1 MSDLDGTLSAITL
14 EHLNHPDGPQR
25 VTITA
30 DGCTYFVRDTINVC
44 GPRGP
49 YSTTEWVKDRRMD
62 RAVAAFRSLG
72 TPMTPAQMKA
82 LSASMERHGWDQIA
96 MGWHGLPSAGRI
108 QR

>member
-1 MSDLDGTLSAITL
+1 MTAAHDLEGTLSAITL

-30 DGCTYFVRDTINVC
+30 DGCAYFVRDTITEHHPIYGVHEV
-44 GPRGP
+44 RRWLA
-49 YSTTEWVKDRRMD
+49 TTRRP
-62 RAVAAFRSLG
+62 ATL
-72 TPMTPAQMKA
+72 TPAQMKA
-82 LSASMERHGWDQIA
+82 LSATMQRQGWDEIA

>member
-14 EHLNHPDGPQR
+14 EHLNHADGPQR

-30 DGCTYFVRDTINVC
+30 DGCTYFVRDTI
-44 GPRGP
+44 
-49 YSTTEWVKDRRMD
+49 TEHHPIYGVHESRRWLPTGQC
-62 RAVAAFRSLG
+62 RATL
-72 TPMTPAQMKA
+72 TPAQMKA
-82 LSASMERHGWDQIA
+82 LSATMERQGWDQIA

>member
-14 EHLNHPDGPQR
+14 EHLNHADGPKR

-30 DGCTYFVRDTINVC
+30 DGCTYFVRDTITEHHPIYGVHES
-44 GPRGP
+44 RGWLP
-49 YSTTEWVKDRRMD
+49 TTRRP
-62 RAVAAFRSLG
+62 ATL
-72 TPMTPAQMKA
+72 TPSQMKA
-82 LSASMERHGWDQIA
+82 LSATMEQQGWDQIA